1 MRKLTTL
8 NITQGP
14 LLKSIILYTIPLI
27 LSGLLQLLFNA
38 ADLIVVGHFCG
49 SISVAAVGSTSSLT
63 SLTITLFI
71 GLSVGGS
78 VVVAQ
83 AIGAEDHG
91 SVHRSVHT
99 IIPLA
104 LIAGVI
110 LTFVGIFCSG
120 SFLKLMATP
129 ENVLPLS
136 KLYMQVFFCGMPF
149 NMLYN
154 FASSILRAAGDTKTP
169 LVSLSVAGALNFV
182 LNVIFVAFFDLNV
195 LGVALATAISQIVSA
210 AWVILTLTHR
220 NDSCRLIL
228 SKNRFYK
235 DELLKIIRIG
245 LPSGIQASI
254 FDLSNVIVQSSV
266 NSFGEAFVSGNAAAA
281 SLTGFVY
288 VAIYSFMQTTTT
300 FVGQNVGAKNYPR
313 VRKILT
319 TTLACS
325 FISALTLGS
334 LMYIFG
340 RPLLSLY
347 ISDSVEAIEYGMK
360 RLLWVGIPYFLC
372 GLMDSTT
379 GALRGMGASVTPMV
393 ISILGVCGIR
403 IGWIFTVFRYYH
415 TPETLF
421 LAYIASWT
429 FTFVSLLIAF
439 TIVYKKKSKESI

>member
-1 MRKLTTL
+1 MRKLTTQ

-14 LLKSIILYTIPLI
+14 LLKSIILYTVPLI
-27 LSGLLQLLFNA
+27 LSGLLQLFFNA

-49 SISVAAVGSTSSLT
+49 SLSVAAVGSTSALT

-83 AIGAEDHG
+83 ALGAENHD

-104 LIAGVI
+104 LTAGVI

-120 SFLKLMATP
+120 SFLRLMETP

-136 KLYMQVFFCGMPF
+136 TLYMQVFFCGMPF

-169 LVSLSVAGALNFV
+169 LISLTIAGALNFI

-195 LGVALATAISQIVSA
+195 LGVALATAISQVVSS
-210 AWVILTLTHR
+210 AWVILTLAHR
-220 NDSCRLIL
+220 NDSCRLVL
-228 SKNRFYK
+228 SKIRFYK

-300 FVGQNVGAKNYPR
+300 FVGQNVGAENYVR

-325 FISALTLGS
+325 FVSALFLGS
-334 LMYIFG
+334 LMYVFG

-347 ISDSVEAIEYGMK
+347 ISDSAEAIEYGMT

-372 GLMDSTT
+372 GLMDCAT
-379 GALRGMGASVTPMV
+379 GALRGMGASITPMI

-403 IGWIFTVFRYYH
+403 IGWIFTVFRHYH

-421 LAYIASWT
+421 LAYIVSWL
-429 FTFVSLLIAF
+429 FTFVALLIAF
-439 TIVYKKKSKESI
+439 TIVYKKKSKKSI

>member
-1 MRKLTTL
+1 MRKLTTQ

-14 LLKSIILYTIPLI
+14 LLKSIIIYTIPLI
-27 LSGLLQLLFNA
+27 LSGLLQLFFNA

-49 SISVAAVGSTSSLT
+49 STSVAAVGSTSSLT

-83 AIGAEDHG
+83 AIGAEDHS

-104 LIAGVI
+104 LISGIV

-120 SFLKLMATP
+120 SFLKLMSTP

-136 KLYMQVFFCGMPF
+136 TLYMQVFFCGMPF

-169 LVSLSVAGALNFV
+169 LISLSVAGVVNFI
-182 LNVIFVAFFDLNV
+182 LNVIFVALFKLNV
-195 LGVALATAISQIVSA
+195 LGVALATAISQVVSA
-210 AWVILTLTHR
+210 IWVVLTLTHR

-228 SKNRFYK
+228 SKIRFYK

-300 FVGQNVGAKNYPR
+300 FVGQNVGAKNYKR

-319 TTLACS
+319 TTLACA
-325 FISALTLGS
+325 FVSALFLGT

-347 ISDSVEAIEYGMK
+347 ISDSAEAIEYGMK

-379 GALRGMGASVTPMV
+379 GALRGMGASITPML

-403 IGWIFTVFRYYH
+403 IGWIFTVFRHYH

-421 LAYIASWT
+421 LAYIVSWS
-429 FTFVSLLIAF
+429 FTFISLLIAF
-439 TIVYKKKSKESI
+439 IIVYKKKSKEAL